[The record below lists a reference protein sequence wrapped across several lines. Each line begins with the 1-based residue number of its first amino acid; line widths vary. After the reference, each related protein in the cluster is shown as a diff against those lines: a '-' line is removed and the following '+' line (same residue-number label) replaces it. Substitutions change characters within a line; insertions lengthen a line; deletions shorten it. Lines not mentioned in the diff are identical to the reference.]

1 MEKFSHVDFDVY
13 VLMSH
18 QYWMSFLLKHQW
30 NTEWAFVQKHDM
42 STWEKYLKRSKM
54 TVVMVTEKIA
64 PLCISVF
71 SKKLK
76 NIYQIEMIWYLI
88 VVNIINRTYY
98 DHFVIQNF
106 SSGVEKYITHSL
118 HSLGIFLTREEN
130 FVCLGGSVIISFHH
144 SLGFYMFGMIRQKYS
159 NFPDLTLCYSLG
171 VGRSWC
177 CQNWAGHAWRNWS
190 RKCQ

>member
-1 MEKFSHVDFDVY
+1 MKYRVSFCAKTWY
-13 VLMSH
+13 VHLRKVS
-18 QYWMSFLLKHQW
+18 
-30 NTEWAFVQKHDM
+30 
-42 STWEKYLKRSKM
+42 
-54 TVVMVTEKIA
+54 EKIKDDCCYGYRKLY
-64 PLCISVF
+64 LCVFQYF

-76 NIYQIEMIWYLI
+76 NLFQIEMIWYLI
-88 VVNIINRTYY
+88 GVNIINRTYY
-98 DHFVIQNF
+98 DHFVIKNF

-144 SLGFYMFGMIRQKYS
+144 SLGFYVFGMIRQKCS
-159 NFPDLTLCYSLG
+159 NFPDLTLCDSLG